1 MGQRGDDDAALLAAY
16 VAGDADAFV
25 ALYRRQLPA
34 IIQFFMRRTGNA
46 EVSADLTAEVFAAAL
61 RSAGHYSRASG
72 PVLAWLYGIAGN
84 KLADSYRRGRVEDD
98 ARRRLSI
105 GALPFFDADLD
116 RVEELVSVTVDP
128 GVLRAA
134 MAALP
139 ASQREAVIGRVVAER
154 SYAEIAAEMS
164 CSELLIR
171 QRVSRGLRALR
182 ARIEGI
188 N

>member
-1 MGQRGDDDAALLAAY
+1 MGQPGDDDPALLAAY

-34 IIQFFMRRTGNA
+34 IVQFFVRRTGNA

-61 RSAGHYSRASG
+61 QSAEHYKPSSG

-84 KLADSYRRGRVEDD
+84 KLADSYRRGRVEDH
-98 ARRRLSI
+98 ARQRLSMD
-105 GALPFFDADLD
+105 ALPFSDADLD
-116 RVEELVSVTVDP
+116 RVDELVSTSIDP

-134 MAALP
+134 VAALP
-139 ASQREAVIGRVVAER
+139 ASQREPVIGRVVAER
-154 SYAEIAAEMS
+154 SYTEIAAEMS

-182 ARIEGI
+182 ARIEGTR
-188 N
+188 